1 MVFCFEFQSVAG
13 TPLSIT
19 GQMTA
24 GGIAGMTAATQN
36 ALGKVVTNSV
46 ASTVTGIRVLTPSMV
61 PSSAIRVTPTT
72 PRQTSN

>member
-1 MVFCFEFQSVAG
+1 MVFCFEFQSIAG

-19 GQMTA
+19 GQMAA
-24 GGIAGMTAATQN
+24 GGVVGMTAATQN
-36 ALGKVVTNSV
+36 ALGKVVTSTV

-72 PRQTSN
+72 QRLTSN